1 MTATTITVV
10 GARGGHGATTVAT
23 ALAILGAG
31 HRPVSL
37 VSPDA
42 PAVLALPEPAGIW
55 EPRQVTPTL
64 TLAPPTATVGNAT
77 VIDAGRIS
85 AYDDLPGT
93 VFAVLRGPC
102 YLGVRELVVR
112 TWQPSGIILLSEDG
126 RSLTQR
132 DVEDVLG
139 LPVVARILH
148 TARVARTIDAG
159 LLASRL
165 HRLSEFRELSALAR
179 RIFLPTE
186 ANQEAA

>member
-1 MTATTITVV
+1 MT
-10 GARGGHGATTVAT
+10 
-23 ALAILGAG
+23 
-31 HRPVSL
+31 VSD
-37 VSPDA
+37 SPH
-42 PAVLALPEPAGIW
+42 
-55 EPRQVTPTL
+55 
-64 TLAPPTATVGNAT
+64 
-77 VIDAGRIS
+77 
-85 AYDDLPGT
+85 DDLPGT

-126 RSLTQR
+126 RSLTQH

-165 HRLSEFRELSALAR
+165 HRLSEFRELSVLAR

-186 ANQEAA
+186 ADQEAA